1 MHKKLVFLAVLFMS
15 LAGFSQSTNPPARSS
30 TDELLANARTVY
42 VISDTIF
49 AQKEELE
56 KGLVRAWDFNKLG
69 LQVTQRESDA
79 DLILMVRRAKF
90 QNNFPFTFTHRT
102 SKIVVYGGEVNSL
115 IGTVPWKIGWR
126 FVERIKDARAAQAKV
141 AASAPARSPA
151 ASTPEVAGC
160 GLCPLP

>member
-1 MHKKLVFLAVLFMS
+1 MHKKIVFLAVLFMS
-15 LAGFSQSTNPPARSS
+15 LAGLAQSSNPPARPS

-42 VISDTIF
+42 VVSDTIY

-69 LQVTQRESDA
+69 LQVTTRQSDA

-90 QNNFPFTFTHRT
+90 QNNFPFTFTHRAT
-102 SKIVVYGGEVNSL
+102 GIVVYGGEVNSL

-126 FVERIKDARAAQAKV
+126 FVDRVKDARAAQAK
-141 AASAPARSPA
+141 AAAAPARSPA
-151 ASTPEVAGC
+151 PEPAVTAG
-160 GLCPLP
+160 LP